1 MTHFGSRSCG
11 RPRAGGKGAGD
22 VQSQRRD
29 PPHTPGGNPVD
40 LVSARPRDQRSAAGR
55 TEPGP
60 AGHARTHTISWL
72 FPGFEM
78 LERCNNKR
86 DSKCVPCRE
95 GFFNEAMNYYKC
107 KPCSWCYTDTGSQ
120 KSENCT
126 ATKDTVCHCSEGTQ
140 PRMNGRGPSG
150 TECVPCPP
158 AYYSPGENRI
168 CRPWTNCT
176 AEGKQT
182 LRAGTSKADAICE
195 GQRPSRAPL
204 PLISRHSQTTATQ
217 VRGLLS
223 TGPQPTSQHPLESTQ
238 ELLPLVLVGLT
249 VLVVSGLITLLL
261 TIYVSRRREERPP
274 PEFGRQEVK
283 SFRVPVQEQTDAHSS
298 LVKN

>member
-107 KPCSWCYTDTGSQ
+107 KPCSWCY
-120 KSENCT
+120 
-126 ATKDTVCHCSEGTQ
+126 
-140 PRMNGRGPSG
+140 

>member
-1 MTHFGSRSCG
+1 MDGRTRAGRRGPGAATCTAAVAFHLLLLFLLLLARPGSAEGLDCGAGKYPFGSKCCH
-11 RPRAGGKGAGD
+11 D
-22 VQSQRRD
+22 C
-29 PPHTPGGNPVD
+29 
-40 LVSARPRDQRSAAGR
+40 
-55 TEPGP
+55 P
-60 AGHARTHTISWL
+60 A
-72 FPGFEM
+72 GFEM